1 MMMMMVLMM
10 IILFTGRFNSRIT
23 THIDSFNE
31 AREKLMKYLN
41 NINVNQIPSSKTNL
55 IIYHIEDVEFSS
67 NSLDV
72 TMNNV
77 KLFGTGMM
85 ISIYLIYLSHLSYSS
100 YLSIHLYINI
110 SSSSIILFI
119 YVIAVNQDNYN
130 RKGENITLA
139 ISSIPLTSIS
149 ASS

>member
-1 MMMMMVLMM
+1 M
-10 IILFTGRFNSRIT
+10 IILLFTGRFNSRIT
-23 THIDSFNE
+23 PHIDSFNE

-41 NINVNQIPSSKTNL
+41 NINVNQISPSKTNL

-85 ISIYLIYLSHLSYSS
+85 IYIYLI
-100 YLSIHLYINI
+100 
-110 SSSSIILFI
+110 
-119 YVIAVNQDNYN
+119 
-130 RKGENITLA
+130 
-139 ISSIPLTSIS
+139 
-149 ASS
+149 